1 MDGQE
6 GWIHRENNFV
16 SHSLQ
21 VTSTGQ
27 VRSVKSIMNRAR
39 IFKLETFRFEDEYE
53 YVYEI
58 LSVLFSGARTWAR

>member
-1 MDGQE
+1 M
-6 GWIHRENNFV
+6 
-16 SHSLQ
+16 
-21 VTSTGQ
+21 
-27 VRSVKSIMNRAR
+27 KSIMNRVR